1 MSSLRDDSPTPNAP
15 CVPSTR
21 PERLEELDPPD
32 DPESDDEFL
41 LSMKPYQPLDAPS
54 TPTSSSPLSP
64 PSRQTS
70 QDPLVLVKPLSS
82 RGTSPEVT
90 SSPSE
95 LSRHIRGS
103 SSNPFARS
111 PSPVPGVRRP
121 SILQPELVDPEPRP
135 GPEDAEG
142 STRRWS
148 FRSRKANQLQPYR
161 FDRLQYKQQL
171 RGNPDAVVV
180 ALSPRRRRSSP
191 SSSVDQE
198 FIADDDEGNTQETGE
213 LSGFTVTG
221 EEESQSQ
228 PRDSRHPPRQGV
240 PPRRASPP
248 VQPPPQWYLDGMKAI
263 SDTGSGDD
271 EIVGY
276 LAERSRKKQAATEAN
291 NEDGEPVVSHKWSLG
306 ILEPDPPTRIQT
318 NQIASRRGGGNG
330 ALNLRHG
337 FVISTNRHPAHPTLH
352 QRTITARV
360 ARVRKT

>member
-1 MSSLRDDSPTPNAP
+1 MSSFRDDSSVSNAP
-15 CVPSTR
+15 CVSSTH
-21 PERLEELDPPD
+21 PERLEEQDPPD
-32 DPESDDEFL
+32 DAESDDEFL
-41 LSMKPYQPLDAPS
+41 LSMKPYRPLDAPS

-64 PSRQTS
+64 LSRQTS
-70 QDPLVLVKPLSS
+70 QDPLDLSKPLSC
-82 RGTSPEVT
+82 GTSPEVT

-95 LSRHIRGS
+95 LSRHIGGS
-103 SSNPFARS
+103 SSNPLARS
-111 PSPVPGVRRP
+111 PSPTPGARRS
-121 SILQPELVDPEPRP
+121 SILQQRLVDPELRP

-213 LSGFTVTG
+213 LSGLTITG

-228 PRDSRHPPRQGV
+228 SRDSRHLRQGV
-240 PPRRASPP
+240 PSQRASPP
-248 VQPPPQWYLDGMKAI
+248 AQPPPQWYLDGMKAI

-271 EIVGY
+271 EVVGY
-276 LAERSRKKQAATEAN
+276 LADRSRKKQAAAEAN
-291 NEDGEPVVSHKWSLG
+291 NHDGVPVVSYEWSLG
-306 ILEPDPPTRIQT
+306 IREPDPPTRIQT
-318 NQIASRRGGGNG
+318 NQVASRGGGG
-330 ALNLRHG
+330 GGVLNPRHG
-337 FVISTNRHPAHPTLH
+337 FAISKNRRPAHPSLH
-352 QRTITARV
+352 HRIIAARV
-360 ARVRKT
+360 TRVWKA